1 MHAGLLFVLALAAQ
15 PQSAALAPPPSA
27 RADHLALHVSDLDR
41 SQFFYTRY
49 LSLQPMRAPAPA
61 NIMRWLQAGS
71 FELHLI
77 GGRTRP
83 VDVPI
88 AVHLALRVQDLDAV
102 ISRLELDKV
111 PWSDFEKKPRAA
123 KAPFTRPQPT
133 PRMTPHQMV
142 VQPTAMRPRIRSR
155 SPMSSC

>member
-1 MHAGLLFVLALAAQ
+1 MHAGLLFVIALAAQ

-41 SQFFYTRY
+41 SQSFYTRY
-49 LSLQPMRAPAPA
+49 FGLQPMRAPAPG

-102 ISRLELDKV
+102 ISRLESDKV
-111 PWSDFEKKPRAA
+111 TWSDSDKNPRATA
-123 KAPFTRPQPT
+123 IRGDGIRQLYLQDPDGYWIEVNEVPI
-133 PRMTPHQMV
+133 PR
-142 VQPTAMRPRIRSR
+142 S
-155 SPMSSC
+155 

>member
-1 MHAGLLFVLALAAQ
+1 MHAGLLFVFALAAQ
-15 PQSAALAPPPSA
+15 PQSAALAPPLSA

-41 SQFFYTRY
+41 SQLFYTRY
-49 LSLQPMRAPAPA
+49 LGLQPMRAPAPA

-102 ISRLELDKV
+102 IGRLELDKV
-111 PWSDFEKKPRAA
+111 PWSDFEKNPRATA
-123 KAPFTRPQPT
+123 TRRDGIRQLYLQDPDGYWIEVNEVPI
-133 PRMTPHQMV
+133 PR
-142 VQPTAMRPRIRSR
+142 S
-155 SPMSSC
+155 

>member
-1 MHAGLLFVLALAAQ
+1 MHAGLLFVFALAAQ
-15 PQSAALAPPPSA
+15 PQSAALAPTPSA

-41 SQFFYTRY
+41 SQSFYTRY
-49 LSLQPMRAPAPA
+49 FGLQPMRAPAPS

-102 ISRLELDKV
+102 ISRLESDKV
-111 PWSDFEKKPRAA
+111 PWSDSDKNPRATA
-123 KAPFTRPQPT
+123 IRGDGIRQLYLQDPDGYWIEVNEVPI
-133 PRMTPHQMV
+133 PR
-142 VQPTAMRPRIRSR
+142 S
-155 SPMSSC
+155 